1 MFQEQIKQ
9 LRLSLSMT
17 QAAFGSQLGVSKQCV
32 SNWEKGIRRPSIE
45 TLTRIALTFHVS
57 TDSLLG
63 IEELCNSKYVDVT
76 GLTETQIH
84 HIELFVSDLRTQSSA
99 ESQG

>member
-32 SNWEKGIRRPSIE
+32 SNWEKGIIRPSIE
-45 TLTRIALTFHVS
+45 TLTFHVS

>member
-1 MFQEQIKQ
+1 MCQ
-9 LRLSLSMT
+9 
-17 QAAFGSQLGVSKQCV
+17 QLG
-32 SNWEKGIRRPSIE
+32 KGIIRPSIE

>member
-17 QAAFGSQLGVSKQCV
+17 QAAFGSHLGVSKQCV
-32 SNWEKGIRRPSIE
+32 SNWEKGIIRPSIE
-45 TLTRIALTFHVS
+45 TLTRIALTFHV
-57 TDSLLG
+57 SLLG

>member
-32 SNWEKGIRRPSIE
+32 SNWEKGIIRPSIE
-45 TLTRIALTFHVS
+45 TLT
-57 TDSLLG
+57 
-63 IEELCNSKYVDVT
+63 
-76 GLTETQIH
+76 
-84 HIELFVSDLRTQSSA
+84 
-99 ESQG
+99 

>member
-17 QAAFGSQLGVSKQCV
+17 QAAFGSHLGVSKQCV
-32 SNWEKGIRRPSIE
+32 SNWEKGIIRPSIE
-45 TLTRIALTFHVS
+45 TLTRIDLTFHVS